1 MLLLDTN
8 VLSELRKVRSARTS
22 PRFAAWASSIDPGL
36 LRIPVMALYEL
47 ETGILK
53 VERKDPRQGAI
64 LRSWFTRAV
73 LGSFA
78 DRIEPITTEIAQEAA
93 RLMVPKT
100 RNQPD
105 AFIAATSRVLNLP
118 LVTRNV
124 KHFRPMGVSVINPWE
139 A

>member
-8 VLSELRKVRSARTS
+8 VLSELRKVRGPRVNA
-22 PRFAAWASSIDPGL
+22 RFAAWAEAMDPASV
-36 LRIPVMALYEL
+36 RIPAMALYEL
-47 ETGILK
+47 ELGILRM
-53 VERKDPRQGAI
+53 ERKDPRQGAA
-64 LRSWFTRAV
+64 LRSWFTYAV

-78 DRIEPITTEIAQEAA
+78 GRIEPITAEIAREAA
-93 RLMVPKT
+93 RLMVPRT

-105 AFIAATSRVLNLP
+105 AFIAATSIVLNMP

-124 KHFRPMGVSVINPWE
+124 KHFRPMGVRVINPWE